1 MVKELDDN
9 LYLKASKINCIFKIS
24 LNFFLNKKYPNV
36 KKMIEHVEINL
47 QIDIRIELRTNRS
60 LAIQIIHSLIETLP
74 ME

>member
-47 QIDIRIELRTNRS
+47 QI
-60 LAIQIIHSLIETLP
+60 
-74 ME
+74 

>member
-1 MVKELDDN
+1 
-9 LYLKASKINCIFKIS
+9 
-24 LNFFLNKKYPNV
+24 
-36 KKMIEHVEINL
+36 MIEHIEINL